1 MKKKCVKQKID
12 LDKDID
18 FDDMKKILYDI
29 PTVNWAIKR
38 ISYTVKR

>member
-1 MKKKCVKQKID
+1 MPFW
-12 LDKDID
+12 DKLNEINIEDID

-29 PTVNWAIKR
+29 PTVNWALKR